1 MTAPSRRLP
10 PRFLWTAFGVLWLVG
25 VLAGLSVLANYDST
39 PGVAA
44 TAPAQWPTASV
55 LIRDNARPTLIML
68 AHPRCVCTRASLS
81 ELAELM
87 ARTQH
92 RPKTFIV
99 FIKPG
104 GVGNEWEHT
113 ELWQLASQIPDATL
127 VRDDNGREAQ
137 RFGVETSGQT
147 LLYDAT
153 GRLIFAGG
161 DTGSRGHPGDN
172 IGRATILA
180 LLNHDPRRTSD
191 SEPQTVAASTPVY
204 GCPLF
209 NDQDRRAA
217 RTNNAAQSN

>member
-1 MTAPSRRLP
+1 MTASSRRLP
-10 PRFLWTAFGVLWLVG
+10 PRFLWTAFGVLWLAG
-25 VLAGLSVLANYDST
+25 VLAGLSVLADYDNT

-44 TAPAQWPTASV
+44 KAPSQWPTTSV
-55 LIRDNARPTLIML
+55 LIRDTTRPTLIML

-81 ELAELM
+81 ELAELI
-87 ARTQH
+87 ARSQH
-92 RPKTFIV
+92 RPKTIIV

-113 ELWQLASQIPDATL
+113 ELWQLASQIPDASL

-172 IGRATILA
+172 IGRQTILA
-180 LLNHDPRRTSD
+180 LLNHDPRV
-191 SEPQTVAASTPVY
+191 PQTVAAATPVY

-217 RTNNAAQSN
+217 AARANNAAKSN